1 MKSAYELAMSR
12 LEKSQPAQPLTEE
25 QKRELAEIDSE
36 IAARIAEK
44 RIFIVGEIAK
54 SLGDEA
60 AVEAL
65 RRQLASEVATL
76 EEKRELKKEKVR
88 SAKKSA

>member
-1 MKSAYELAMSR
+1 MSR

-25 QKRELAEIDSE
+25 QKRELAEVDSE
-36 IAARIAEK
+36 ITARIAEK
-44 RIFIVGEIAK
+44 RIFIEGEIAK

-65 RRQLASEVATL
+65 RCQLASEVATL

>member
-1 MKSAYELAMSR
+1 MSR

-25 QKRELAEIDSE
+25 QKRGLAEVDSE
-36 IAARIAEK
+36 ITARIAEK
-44 RIFIVGEIAK
+44 RIFIEGEIAT
-54 SLGDEA
+54 SSGDEA

>member
-1 MKSAYELAMSR
+1 MKSAYELAMNR

-25 QKRELAEIDSE
+25 QKHELAEIDSE

-44 RIFIVGEIAK
+44 RIFIEGEIAK
-54 SLGDEA
+54 SLRDEA
-60 AVEAL
+60 AIEAL

-88 SAKKSA
+88 SAKKSV